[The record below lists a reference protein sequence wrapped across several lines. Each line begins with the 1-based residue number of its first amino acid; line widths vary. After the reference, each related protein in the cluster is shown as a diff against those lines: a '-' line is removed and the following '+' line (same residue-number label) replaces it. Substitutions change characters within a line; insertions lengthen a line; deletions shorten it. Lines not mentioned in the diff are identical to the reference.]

1 VPEPLDPFEPPS
13 FSEPSGLSEPASL
26 SEPSS
31 LPEPTDLPEPFGRH
45 EPSELTEPPRWYG
58 ESATETL
65 PQRVP
70 AKPDVPTVPEPD
82 ADEPP
87 AQAPELA
94 RIWSH
99 LRRGDMPP
107 RPEGF
112 DMDAVVE
119 AVERVPGVREAKV
132 RTNPSGGHNLRLE
145 LNDGADAAQVS
156 RRVAQLLQEQMGLSA
171 APRDLSGGL
180 PRGGDPLAAATPDT
194 GRERRRHT
202 LGRAENVARGRA
214 HVDTPAADGDST
226 LGLAPPSHAA
236 PAPPAPPQTAPLQ
249 TAPPQD
255 APFQTSPAPHMGP
268 HPVPGPLVPAVPAPG
283 PLVLRDRPGPRV
295 LIDQVQVSTYGLD
308 ATVEVRLTAGP
319 RRATGVSSGPAV
331 DGYLLR
337 LAADAAVKGI
347 NQLLRAEVGASE
359 PRGQCYLEHTSIVP
373 FGSCEVAI
381 VVAYLACAGWVEQ
394 LAGSAVV
401 IGDARQAVV
410 RAVLAA
416 VNRRLEALL
425 S

>member
-1 VPEPLDPFEPPS
+1 V
-13 FSEPSGLSEPASL
+13 AA
-26 SEPSS
+26 
-31 LPEPTDLPEPFGRH
+31 
-45 EPSELTEPPRWYG
+45 
-58 ESATETL
+58 ESL

-70 AKPDVPTVPEPD
+70 AEPDVPTVPEPE
-82 ADEPP
+82 AEEPP

-99 LRRGDMPP
+99 LRRGDVPP

-132 RTNPSGGHNLRLE
+132 RTNPNGGHNLRLE
-145 LNDGADAAQVS
+145 LADGADAAQVS

-171 APRDLSGGL
+171 SPRDVPGGL
-180 PRGGDPLAAATPDT
+180 PRGADPLSAAMPDT
-194 GRERRRHT
+194 GRERRRRT
-202 LGRAENVARGRA
+202 LGRADSVARGRA
-214 HVDTPAADGDST
+214 HVETPAADTGST

-236 PAPPAPPQTAPLQ
+236 PAPAQAAPPRPAAHTA
-249 TAPPQD
+249 
-255 APFQTSPAPHMGP
+255 P
-268 HPVPGPLVPAVPAPG
+268 HPVSGPLVPAVPAPG
-283 PLVLRDRPGPRV
+283 PLILRERPGPRV

-337 LAADAAVKGI
+337 LAADAAVKSI

-359 PRGQCYLEHTSIVP
+359 PRGQCYLEHTSLVP

-381 VVAYLACAGWVEQ
+381 VVVYLACAGWVEQ

-401 IGDARQAVV
+401 VGDARQAVV